1 VILHSRFSLA
11 GVLDVMS
18 GNIFAS
24 GRTRIS
30 SFLGDGHGCYCT
42 LGILRCSMYLAQGET
57 LVDSLR

>member
-1 VILHSRFSLA
+1 LHSRFSLA

-24 GRTRIS
+24 GRTRNS
-30 SFLGDGHGCYCT
+30 LFLGDDGHGCYCT
-42 LGILRCSMYLAQGET
+42 LGILRCSVYLAQGET